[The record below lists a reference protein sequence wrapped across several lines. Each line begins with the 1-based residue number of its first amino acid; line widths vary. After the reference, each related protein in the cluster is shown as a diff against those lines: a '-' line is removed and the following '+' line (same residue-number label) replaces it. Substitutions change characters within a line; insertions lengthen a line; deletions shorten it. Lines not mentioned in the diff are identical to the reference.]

1 MRIGVFGHVGNQNLG
16 DEALI
21 AAVVENVR
29 RRYPEVELR
38 AFTTRPQDTE
48 QRHGIAAFPIRR
60 MNGGPVTRAARSESL
75 GVGRDLRARLRRVP
89 VLPGLVR
96 AARRLGNAARAVALE
111 LRFLVQSY
119 RRLRGTDLLLVAG
132 SQQLNDYWGGPWAF
146 PFTLFKWSLLAR
158 ASGTRVAFLSV
169 GAGPLDTPLG
179 KFFVRQA
186 LRLAGYRSFRD
197 DDARTCVLGL
207 GVSGDHPVVPDLA
220 FSMSVDLAL
229 RPVPRGE
236 RRIVG
241 INPMPVFDDTYYPE
255 HDPQVYG
262 QYVST
267 LAGFADWLVER
278 GYDLRLFAT
287 QLLVDHEVIDDVQRR
302 MKHRGPRIVAGRIHS
317 FDELVSVIDGLDLV
331 VATRYHGTVFSLIRR
346 KPVLS
351 IAYHRKSIDLMTQLG
366 LGEYAIDIARLTLAA
381 LQQRFVA
388 LEAQRARFTELLDR
402 GLPVVRAQLDSQ
414 YERALSLLWRERH
427 KPRPAGSGM
436 KNAPSA
442 PRPLGGSP
450 A

>member
-29 RRYPEVELR
+29 RRYPDVELR

-75 GVGRDLRARLRRVP
+75 GVGGDLRARLRRVP
-89 VLPGLVR
+89 LLPGLVR

-169 GAGPLDTPLG
+169 GAGPLETPLG

-186 LRLAGYRSFRD
+186 LRLAGYRSFREHR
-197 DDARTCVLGL
+197 AQAHAL
-207 GVSGDHPVVPDLA
+207 GVAVVPDLA
-220 FSMSVDLAL
+220 FSLTVDAPH
-229 RPVPRGE
+229 RSVPRTE

-255 HDPQVYG
+255 HDPRVYG
-262 QYVST
+262 HYVRT
-267 LAGFADWLVER
+267 LAAFADWLVER
-278 GYDLRLFAT
+278 GYDVRFFAT
-287 QLLVDHEVIDDVQRR
+287 QLLVDHQVIDDVRHV
-302 MKHRGPRIVAGRIHS
+302 MKHDGTQASVRS
-317 FDELVSVIDGLDLV
+317 FDDLVAVIDGLDLV
-331 VATRYHGTVFSLIRR
+331 VATRYHGTLFSLMRR

-351 IAYHRKSIDLMTQLG
+351 IAYHRKSIELMAQMG
-366 LGEYAIDIARLTLAA
+366 LAEYAVDIELVTLERLQDRFLALTAQAACVTEALGRRVPAVRAA
-381 LQQRFVA
+381 LDTQYARAFGL
-388 LEAQRARFTELLDR
+388 LEA
-402 GLPVVRAQLDSQ
+402 VS
-414 YERALSLLWRERH
+414 
-427 KPRPAGSGM
+427 
-436 KNAPSA
+436 
-442 PRPLGGSP
+442 
-450 A
+450 

>member
-1 MRIGVFGHVGNQNLG
+1 VRIGVFGHVGNQNLG

-29 RRYPEVELR
+29 RRFPEVELR

-75 GVGRDLRARLRRVP
+75 GVGGDLRARLRRVP
-89 VLPGLVR
+89 LLPGLVR

-169 GAGPLDTPLG
+169 GAGPLETPLG

-197 DDARTCVLGL
+197 DDARRCIMRL
-207 GVSGDHPVVPDLA
+207 GVVGELAVVPDLA
-220 FSMSVDLAL
+220 FSLTVDAPH
-229 RPVPRGE
+229 RSVPRTE

-255 HDPQVYG
+255 HDPRVYG
-262 QYVST
+262 HYVRT
-267 LAGFADWLVER
+267 LAAFADWLVER
-278 GYDLRLFAT
+278 GYDVRFFAT
-287 QLLVDHEVIDDVQRR
+287 QLLVDHQVIDDVRHV
-302 MKHRGPRIVAGRIHS
+302 MKHDGTQASVRS
-317 FDELVSVIDGLDLV
+317 FDDLVAVIDGLDLV
-331 VATRYHGTVFSLIRR
+331 VATRYHGTLFSLMRR

-351 IAYHRKSIDLMTQLG
+351 IAYHRKSIELMAQMG
-366 LGEYAIDIARLTLAA
+366 LAEYAVDIELVTLERLQDRFLALTAQAACVTEALGRRVPAVRAA
-381 LQQRFVA
+381 LDTQYARAFGL
-388 LEAQRARFTELLDR
+388 LEA
-402 GLPVVRAQLDSQ
+402 VS
-414 YERALSLLWRERH
+414 
-427 KPRPAGSGM
+427 
-436 KNAPSA
+436 
-442 PRPLGGSP
+442 
-450 A
+450 